1 MFYLFYLLILLA
13 VLVFV
18 LLHKK
23 KKGEKFGG
31 KEVTNQLI
39 VTVVGTA
46 AVGMIFALIIMSF
59 IYSRVG

>member
-59 IYSRVG
+59 IYSWVG